1 MFTGIIQDLGIIT
14 SLRDG
19 GGLAVQSAEIAAK
32 LNIGESVA
40 VNGTCL
46 TVVEVT
52 ANYFSVDIVPETF
65 KRTNLGCVQCGDMV
79 NLETALIMGDG
90 LGGHLVQGHVDGLGT
105 VKEVKIAEASH
116 VILIETDLAIM
127 KYVVEKGFIAV
138 DGISLTVAAESPTQ
152 FSIAVIPHTYEHT
165 TLQFRSVGQTVNL
178 EVDILAK
185 YVERLSAR

>member
-40 VNGTCL
+40 VNGACL

-90 LGGHLVQGHVDGLGT
+90 LGGHLVQGHVDGLGL
-105 VKEVKIAEASH
+105 S
-116 VILIETDLAIM
+116 LIHI
-127 KYVVEKGFIAV
+127 
-138 DGISLTVAAESPTQ
+138 
-152 FSIAVIPHTYEHT
+152 
-165 TLQFRSVGQTVNL
+165 
-178 EVDILAK
+178 
-185 YVERLSAR
+185 